1 MIADKDEIIYSLKKS
16 VNELENTINSS
27 IKNNNT
33 DVKDIYNKLGIA
45 LLWIGCCLDRLRE
58 NKVIYSSE
66 EHNLEKAFRG
76 AYDAQKHSISLV
88 TFNHFRQ
95 GGITSPFHFPLV
107 IPAPNYYFSKLD
119 ETVLEHK
126 KEIKIYNKIL
136 SNKPIMLEVRNIEK
150 IILSKLQCV

>member
-16 VNELENTINSS
+16 VNELEDIINGS

-58 NKVIYSSE
+58 NKVIYNPE
-66 EHNLEKAFRG
+66 EHNFEKAFRG

-88 TFNHFRQ
+88 TFNYFRQ
-95 GGITSPFHFPLV
+95 GGMTFPIHFPLA

-119 ETVLEHK
+119 ESVLNHK
-126 KEIKIYNKIL
+126 KEIQIYNKIL

-150 IILSKLQCV
+150 IILSKLQYI

>member
-16 VNELENTINSS
+16 VNELENIINSS

-33 DVKDIYNKLGIA
+33 DVKEIYNRLGTA
-45 LLWIGCCLDRLRE
+45 LLWIGCCLDRLRD
-58 NKVIYSSE
+58 NKVE
-66 EHNLEKAFRG
+66 ESDFEKAFRG

-95 GGITSPFHFPLV
+95 GGVTSPFHFPLA

-119 ETVLEHK
+119 ETVIK
-126 KEIKIYNKIL
+126 NVKEIKVYNKVL
-136 SNKPIMLEVRNIEK
+136 DGKPIMLEIRNIEK
-150 IILSKLQCV
+150 NILLKLQNI